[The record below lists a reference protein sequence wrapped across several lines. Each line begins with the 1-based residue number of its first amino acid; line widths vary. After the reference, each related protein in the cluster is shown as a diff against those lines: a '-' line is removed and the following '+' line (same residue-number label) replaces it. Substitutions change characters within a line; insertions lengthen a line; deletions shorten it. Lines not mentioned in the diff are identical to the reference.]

1 MDDMI
6 DEEFDELENQTEPQN
21 QDGSQTEDDDFVSQL
36 LRSRGIDDKT
46 KIKFE
51 NEDGEIEEVNW
62 DSLSSQDQFNLIQS
76 SEAKVEEPNIS
87 DDEIELINAIRNS
100 GMTPTEYINYIQQG
114 VSQPV
119 VEQHYT
125 VDDYSDDELFLADFL
140 SRMGDITDEEA
151 QQALETA
158 KANEELYNKQ
168 IQALRKEYKDIED
181 ENAQQLKAEQEEQA
195 RQQFEQFEHSVI
207 DQINNFTDFG
217 GYDLNLEN
225 DDMQELYDF
234 LVGQDAAGNNYFAKA
249 LTDPATLVR
258 TAWLTLH
265 ADDMI
270 QDVTEYFKDQI
281 AQVRKESYKKG
292 KEDALKQKNSVVF
305 KDKDTDQIDIYND
318 LDDF

>member
-21 QDGSQTEDDDFVSQL
+21 QDDSQTEDDDFVSQL

-181 ENAQQLKAEQEEQA
+181 ENVQQLKAEQEEQA

-265 ADDMI
+265 ADDML

>member
-21 QDGSQTEDDDFVSQL
+21 QDDSQTEDDDFVSQL

-195 RQQFEQFEHSVI
+195 RQQFEQFEYSVI

-265 ADDMI
+265 ADDML

>member
-21 QDGSQTEDDDFVSQL
+21 QDDSQTEDDDFVSQL

-265 ADDMI
+265 ADDML

-281 AQVRKESYKKG
+281 TQVRKESYKKG

>member
-6 DEEFDELENQTEPQN
+6 DEEFDELEGQTGTQEP
-21 QDGSQTEDDDFVSQL
+21 DETQTEDDDFVSQL

-265 ADDMI
+265 ADDML

>member
-195 RQQFEQFEHSVI
+195 RQQFEQFEYSVI

-265 ADDMI
+265 ADDML

>member
-21 QDGSQTEDDDFVSQL
+21 QDDSQTEDDDFVSQL

-234 LVGQDAAGNNYFAKA
+234 LIGQDAAGNNYFAKA

-265 ADDMI
+265 ADDML

>member
-6 DEEFDELENQTEPQN
+6 DEEFDELENQTEPQK
-21 QDGSQTEDDDFVSQL
+21 QDDSQTEDDDFVSQL

-265 ADDMI
+265 ADDML

>member
-21 QDGSQTEDDDFVSQL
+21 QDDSQTEDDDFVSQL

-119 VEQHYT
+119 VEQNYT

-265 ADDMI
+265 ADDML

>member
-21 QDGSQTEDDDFVSQL
+21 QEDSQTEDDDFVSQL

-265 ADDMI
+265 ADDML

>member
-21 QDGSQTEDDDFVSQL
+21 QDDSQTEDDDFVSQL

-114 VSQPV
+114 ASQPV

-265 ADDMI
+265 ADDML

>member
-265 ADDMI
+265 ADDML

>member
-6 DEEFDELENQTEPQN
+6 DEEFDELEGQTGTQEP
-21 QDGSQTEDDDFVSQL
+21 DEIQTEDDDFVSQL

-62 DSLSSQDQFNLIQS
+62 DSLSAQDQFNLIQS
-76 SEAKVEEPNIS
+76 SETEVEEPNIS
-87 DDEIELINAIRNS
+87 DDEAELINAIRNS
-100 GMTPTEYINYIQQG
+100 GMTPTEYINYIKQS
-114 VSQPV
+114 VPQPV
-119 VEQHYT
+119 AEQHYT

-140 SRMGDITDEEA
+140 SRMGDVTDEEA

-168 IQALRKEYKDIED
+168 IQALRNEYKNIED
-181 ENAQQLKAEQEEQA
+181 ENAQQIQAEQEEQA
-195 RQQFEQFEHSVI
+195 RQQFQQFEQAVI
-207 DQINNFTDFG
+207 EQINDFTDFG

-265 ADDMI
+265 ADDML

-292 KEDALKQKNSVVF
+292 KEDALKQKNAVVF
-305 KDKDTDQIDIYND
+305 KNKDTDQIDIYND

>member
-265 ADDMI
+265 ADDML

-292 KEDALKQKNSVVF
+292 KEDALKQKNAVVF
-305 KDKDTDQIDIYND
+305 KNKDTDQIDIYND

>member
-6 DEEFDELENQTEPQN
+6 DEEFDELEGQTGTQEP
-21 QDGSQTEDDDFVSQL
+21 DEIQTEDDDFVSQL

-151 QQALETA
+151 RQALETA

-265 ADDMI
+265 ADDML

>member
-21 QDGSQTEDDDFVSQL
+21 QDDSQTEDDDFVSQL

-265 ADDMI
+265 ADDML

>member
-6 DEEFDELENQTEPQN
+6 DEEFDELEGQTGTQEP
-21 QDGSQTEDDDFVSQL
+21 DEIQTEDDDFVSQL

-265 ADDMI
+265 ADDML

>member
-6 DEEFDELENQTEPQN
+6 DEEFGELENQTEPQN
-21 QDGSQTEDDDFVSQL
+21 QDDSQTEDDDFVSQL

-151 QQALETA
+151 QQALA
-158 KANEELYNKQ
+158 VSKAC
-168 IQALRKEYKDIED
+168 
-181 ENAQQLKAEQEEQA
+181 
-195 RQQFEQFEHSVI
+195 
-207 DQINNFTDFG
+207 
-217 GYDLNLEN
+217 
-225 DDMQELYDF
+225 
-234 LVGQDAAGNNYFAKA
+234 
-249 LTDPATLVR
+249 
-258 TAWLTLH
+258 
-265 ADDMI
+265 
-270 QDVTEYFKDQI
+270 
-281 AQVRKESYKKG
+281 
-292 KEDALKQKNSVVF
+292 
-305 KDKDTDQIDIYND
+305 
-318 LDDF
+318 

>member
-21 QDGSQTEDDDFVSQL
+21 QDDSQTEDDDFVSQL

-265 ADDMI
+265 ADDML

-292 KEDALKQKNSVVF
+292 KEDTLKQKNSVVF

>member
-1 MDDMI
+1 MI

-21 QDGSQTEDDDFVSQL
+21 QDDSQTEDDDFVSQL

-234 LVGQDAAGNNYFAKA
+234 LVGQDSAGNNYFAKA

-265 ADDMI
+265 ADDML

>member
-21 QDGSQTEDDDFVSQL
+21 QDDSQTEDDDFVSQL

-265 ADDMI
+265 AVDML

>member
-21 QDGSQTEDDDFVSQL
+21 QDDSQTEDDDFVSQL

-119 VEQHYT
+119 IEQHYT

-265 ADDMI
+265 ADDML

>member
-21 QDGSQTEDDDFVSQL
+21 QDDSQTEDDDFVSQL

-151 QQALETA
+151 RQALETA

-265 ADDMI
+265 ADDML

>member
-6 DEEFDELENQTEPQN
+6 DEEFDELENQTGTQEP
-21 QDGSQTEDDDFVSQL
+21 DETQTEDDDFVSQL

-62 DSLSSQDQFNLIQS
+62 DSLSAQDQFNLIQS
-76 SEAKVEEPNIS
+76 SETEVEEPNIS
-87 DDEIELINAIRNS
+87 DDEAELINAIRNS
-100 GMTPTEYINYIQQG
+100 GMTPTEYINYIKQS
-114 VSQPV
+114 VPQPV
-119 VEQHYT
+119 TEQHYT

-140 SRMGDITDEEA
+140 SRMGDVTDEEA
-151 QQALETA
+151 QQSLETA

-168 IQALRKEYKDIED
+168 IQALRNEYKNIED
-181 ENAQQLKAEQEEQA
+181 ENAQQIQAEQEEQA
-195 RQQFEQFEHSVI
+195 RQQFQQFEQAVI
-207 DQINNFTDFG
+207 EQINDFTDFG

-265 ADDMI
+265 ADDML

-305 KDKDTDQIDIYND
+305 KNKDTDQIDIYND

>member
-6 DEEFDELENQTEPQN
+6 DEEFDELEGQTVTQEP
-21 QDGSQTEDDDFVSQL
+21 DETQTEDDDFVSQL

-62 DSLSSQDQFNLIQS
+62 DSLSAQDQFNLIQS
-76 SEAKVEEPNIS
+76 SETEVEEPNIS
-87 DDEIELINAIRNS
+87 DDEAELINAIRNS
-100 GMTPTEYINYIQQG
+100 GMTPTEYINYIKQS
-114 VSQPV
+114 VPQPV
-119 VEQHYT
+119 AEQHYT

-140 SRMGDITDEEA
+140 SRMGDVTDEEA

-168 IQALRKEYKDIED
+168 IQALRNEYKNIED
-181 ENAQQLKAEQEEQA
+181 ENAQQIQAEQEEQA
-195 RQQFEQFEHSVI
+195 RQQFQQFEQAVI
-207 DQINNFTDFG
+207 EQINDFTDFG

-265 ADDMI
+265 ADDML

-305 KDKDTDQIDIYND
+305 KNKDTDQIDIYND

>member
-21 QDGSQTEDDDFVSQL
+21 QDDSQAEDDDFVSQL

-265 ADDMI
+265 ADDML